1 VAYVLSRQGHDEIDR
16 RTEASIGHGVTLLK
30 QAIERDSNYVDAWA
44 YLARALQFAE
54 NNRYAVPGIPPAKLV
69 ESAVSAGQRA
79 LEADSMSATAWIA
92 RGTTLYLIEPTT
104 RRGVIRALHRAIALD
119 SNSAD
124 AWHYLGA
131 YFQDDLEDDSARI
144 AFRRAIA
151 IWPTHPQPL
160 AYLALHYMWLRQ
172 PDTALI
178 WADSAVRSNPTNVL
192 ARQTRGL
199 VLMQQGR
206 VADAEDDF
214 TALVDVGRGPERV
227 WGWSGLTVIGWR
239 RHDRRAVDSLTLRAI
254 ADADTLHPSHHEAV
268 YLAWMYAETGQR
280 DRALAVLER
289 FARPRH
295 LHFQLHLAREFT
307 LDSLR
312 REPRFIALLRSDTTQ
327 RLR

>member
-1 VAYVLSRQGHDEIDR
+1 L
-16 RTEASIGHGVTLLK
+16 
-30 QAIERDSNYVDAWA
+30 
-44 YLARALQFAE
+44 
-54 NNRYAVPGIPPAKLV
+54 
-69 ESAVSAGQRA
+69 
-79 LEADSMSATAWIA
+79 
-92 RGTTLYLIEPTT
+92 GT
-104 RRGVIRALHRAIALD
+104 
-119 SNSAD
+119 
-124 AWHYLGA
+124 

-151 IWPTHPQPL
+151 IRPTNPQTL
-160 AYLALHYMWLRQ
+160 AFLALHYMWLRQ
-172 PDTALI
+172 PDTARV
-178 WADSAVRSNPTNVL
+178 WADSAARSNPTNVL

-199 VLMQQGR
+199 VLIQQNH

-214 TALVDVGRGPERV
+214 TALVDLGQGPERV
-227 WGWSGLTVIGWR
+227 WGWTGLAVIAWR
-239 RHDRRAVDSLTLRAI
+239 RHDGRAVDSLRRHAI

-312 REPRFIALLRSDTTQ
+312 REPRFVALVRSDTTQ
-327 RLR
+327 HLR